1 MNQLS
6 ATYSLGRDAE
16 LCSCLVLFFGE
27 GAEEVDFVLTGRLP
41 LIARLERVFEVLLDI
56 DVESLWLELGVG
68 WVVDAWHSLCRR

>member
-56 DVESLWLELGVG
+56 YVESLWLELGVG
-68 WVVDAWHSLCRR
+68 WVVDTWNSLCR

>member
-68 WVVDAWHSLCRR
+68 WVVDTWNSLCRR

>member
-68 WVVDAWHSLCRR
+68 WVVDTWNSLCR

>member
-6 ATYSLGRDAE
+6 ATYSLSRDAE

-68 WVVDAWHSLCRR
+68 WVVDTWNSLCR

>member
-27 GAEEVDFVLTGRLP
+27 GAEEVNFVLTGRLP

-56 DVESLWLELGVG
+56 DVESLWLKLGVG
-68 WVVDAWHSLCRR
+68 WVVDTWNSLCR

>member
-1 MNQLS
+1 MNRLS

-68 WVVDAWHSLCRR
+68 WVVDTWNSLCR

>member
-27 GAEEVDFVLTGRLP
+27 GAEEVDFVLTRRLP
-41 LIARLERVFEVLLDI
+41 SVARLERIFEVLLDI
-56 DVESLWLELGVG
+56 DVESLWLEL
-68 WVVDAWHSLCRR
+68 